1 MNLLDELK
9 RRNVF
14 RVAIAYVILGWV
26 VIQVTDVAV
35 PALYLPDWVPS
46 FVFFV
51 GLIGFPFALLFAWAF
66 ELTPDGLKSSKEV
79 SSEDSIRSQ
88 TAQRLEHG
96 VVVLL
101 LIAISFFAWDKF
113 GAEPVADSAPT
124 VEMAAVPPA
133 VIGQSIAVLPFV
145 NMSDDKDYFADG
157 LSEEILNLLA
167 KNRELKVAGRTSSF
181 KFKGLNEDLRIIG
194 KALDVATVLEG
205 SVRKSGMKLR
215 ITAQLINVADGYHIW
230 SETYDREMTDIFAVQ
245 DDIAAKILAALEI
258 HLGTA
263 KPARKRPT
271 ESMLAYEKY
280 LAAKAHSAQDAWN
293 SLTPINLLKEVVEI
307 DPNFAEAWELLALE
321 YWNRGGMEGIPQE
334 EAAVLCLEAASM
346 ALALDP
352 SLSIAKAMVISAD
365 PEQGAWHAEIEALEK
380 ASLEYPNHL
389 TLPLALISDL
399 ISLGYFA
406 EALPYAEHR
415 VRNNPLSANAHFS
428 HAHVLWALGRSDE
441 AEAAA
446 QRTLDLGDP
455 AVSFDFFIS
464 RLRAGDLDKAI
475 YYYAMNMEL
484 NGQDPKGAEAFV
496 RAALD
501 AATGKQFVLDYVM
514 TLEPG
519 WAGAR
524 WAYLLAFGHMDELY
538 DELEAN
544 IRPELFWDEA
554 GAIIFNVM
562 IHGGSSFITHPR
574 YIPTMEKMGIVAS
587 WDVRGAPDHC
597 SKDSGDWV
605 CE

>member
-1 MNLLDELK
+1 MNFVDELK

-51 GLIGFPFALLFAWAF
+51 GLIGFPFVLLFAWAF

-79 SSEDSIRSQ
+79 SGEDSIRSQ

-113 GAEPVADSAPT
+113 GAQPVDNSAPT
-124 VEMAAVPPA
+124 VVVAPPPA

-181 KFKGLNEDLRIIG
+181 KFKGLNDDLRIIG
-194 KALDVATVLEG
+194 EALDVATVLEG

-271 ESMLAYEKY
+271 ENMLAYEKY
-280 LAAKAHSAQDAWN
+280 LAAMAHSSQDTWN
-293 SLTPINLLKEVVEI
+293 SQTPINLLKEVVEI
-307 DPNFAEAWELLALE
+307 DPTFAEAWELLALN
-321 YWNRGGMEGIPQE
+321 YWLRAGTEGLPQE
-334 EAAVLCLEAASM
+334 KSAMLCFEAASM

-352 SLSIAKAMVISAD
+352 SLSIAKAMVISAG
-365 PEQGAWHAEIEALEK
+365 EGTTWHGEIEAMKKAYLEHPDH
-380 ASLEYPNHL
+380 SLLLRVLYTDL
-389 TLPLALISDL
+389 TST
-399 ISLGYFA
+399 GYFA
-406 EALPYAEHR
+406 EALPYTQR
-415 VRNNPLSANAHFS
+415 LVSNDPLSAPAQFAH
-428 HAHVLWALGRSDE
+428 ARVLWALGRRDE

-446 QRTLDLGDP
+446 QRGLDLGEP
-455 AVSFDFFIS
+455 FLAFELFIS
-464 RLRAGDLDKAI
+464 RLQAGDLDNAI
-475 YYYAMNMEL
+475 SFFAKNMEL
-484 NGQDPKGAEAFV
+484 EGQDPKGAEAFV

-501 AATGKQFVLDYVM
+501 PVTGKPFILDYVK

-519 WAGAR
+519 WTGLR

-544 IRPELFWDEA
+544 IHSEFVWYDAEPMLFN
-554 GAIIFNVM
+554 IM
-562 IHGGSSFITHPR
+562 IHGRLSFITHPR
-574 YIPTMEKMGIVAS
+574 YLPTMEKMDVVSS